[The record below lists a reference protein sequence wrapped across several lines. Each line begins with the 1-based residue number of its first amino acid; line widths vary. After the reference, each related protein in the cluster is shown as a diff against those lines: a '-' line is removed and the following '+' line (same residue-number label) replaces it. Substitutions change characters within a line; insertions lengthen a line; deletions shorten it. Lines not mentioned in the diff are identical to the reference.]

1 MPKNLI
7 ICDDDEQILE
17 VLTAHLN
24 QSGFLVDCAKSGSS
38 LLDKIKKMNL
48 MVLFWI

>member
-24 QSGFLVDCAKSGSS
+24 QSEFLVDCAKSGSS

-48 MVLFWI
+48 MVSFWI